1 MTLRVSDWQSES
13 DLDSVR
19 NSFDVFIYKTSWS
32 NCSFPAFISEV
43 DTIYICRVLSIP
55 LDPFQKLHYDPSAS
69 IPWFFN
75 SPWQVRLGQG
85 GDPQKQRSST
95 ERWGRRGRSSCWGSP
110 TNTRGH
116 RLVLDK
122 PRQLVWQA
130 RGSQDQELVGQRWEP
145 AELGGPATLLIG
157 GKPRTKNRPSSS
169 QVAITLTYL
178 ARLTEWTAK
187 WE

>member
-1 MTLRVSDWQSES
+1 M
-13 DLDSVR
+13 
-19 NSFDVFIYKTSWS
+19 
-32 NCSFPAFISEV
+32 
-43 DTIYICRVLSIP
+43 
-55 LDPFQKLHYDPSAS
+55 
-69 IPWFFN
+69 
-75 SPWQVRLGQG
+75 RLGQG

-110 TNTRGH
+110 SNTRAH

-169 QVAITLTYL
+169 QLAITLTYL
-178 ARLTEWTAK
+178 ARLTEWTDHRKQVSNVKLHTNKSQRRCSWLALDEK
-187 WE
+187 MQSLKGDEHERRFYPQNLCLQSEPYPRLFWVPKKGVEIAILL

>member
-1 MTLRVSDWQSES
+1 M
-13 DLDSVR
+13 
-19 NSFDVFIYKTSWS
+19 
-32 NCSFPAFISEV
+32 
-43 DTIYICRVLSIP
+43 
-55 LDPFQKLHYDPSAS
+55 
-69 IPWFFN
+69 
-75 SPWQVRLGQG
+75 RLGQG

-95 ERWGRRGRSSCWGSP
+95 EQWGRHGRSSCWGSP
-110 TNTRGH
+110 TNTRAH

-145 AELGGPATLLIG
+145 AELGGLATLLIG

-169 QVAITLTYL
+169 QLAITLTYL

-187 WE
+187 WEEENDHRKQVSNVKLHTNKSQRRCSWLALGEKMQSLKGDEHERRFHPQNLCLLSEPNGRLWSD